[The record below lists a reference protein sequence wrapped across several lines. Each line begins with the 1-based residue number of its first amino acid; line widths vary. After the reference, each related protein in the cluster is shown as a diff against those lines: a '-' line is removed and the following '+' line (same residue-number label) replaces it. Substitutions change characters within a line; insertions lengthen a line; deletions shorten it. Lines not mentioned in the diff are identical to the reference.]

1 MVKHFSRPWT
11 KPYKPSCARRF
22 FIITAAFVRPGRDC
36 LPLQTTPGRAAEA
49 PYPSPQQRPS
59 APAEAAASLLSPPP
73 RTCPRTT
80 RPRTPHTQLRGRA
93 PHTHTHTH
101 TSRPQRGGAAG
112 PSTAGPP
119 RATGGQRTGGGGR
132 SVPQT
137 CPPPLPALR
146 PGRALTH
153 HSHRHRRAPSPRH
166 DVIPARA
173 CAHRPDRPDP
183 PKRAVGVA
191 PRAILAGRGGAG
203 RGERKRTQ
211 PPACVPACRAA
222 PRRACSARHG
232 QRAPRRPPPRAPA
245 LAPSVTALRDGG

>member
-93 PHTHTHTH
+93 PHTHTHT
-101 TSRPQRGGAAG
+101 PRGLSAAG
-112 PSTAGPP
+112 PPVLLPPAPREPLAVSGRAAGEGRYLRPARRRSPLSGPAAPSRTTATSTAEPPP
-119 RATGGQRTGGGGR
+119 RAMTSSQPAPAHTAPTAPTPRNGR
-132 SVPQT
+132 W
-137 CPPPLPALR
+137 AW
-146 PGRALTH
+146 
-153 HSHRHRRAPSPRH
+153 
-166 DVIPARA
+166 
-173 CAHRPDRPDP
+173 
-183 PKRAVGVA
+183 
-191 PRAILAGRGGAG
+191 PRARFWRGGAG
-203 RGERKRTQ
+203 RGGGSGSERS
-211 PPACVPACRAA
+211 PPRACLRAVPRRAA
-222 PRRACSARHG
+222 PARHG
-232 QRAPRRPPPRAPA
+232 TASARPGARPRARPPS
-245 LAPSVTALRDGG
+245 LAP